1 VTCLV
6 NNKSSI
12 LNYCSSNIHT
22 ADNLWHVV
30 VACRQHAIVGGGSTD
45 GVRSH
50 GHQKRIAFRSFRR
63 ALYVFPESNFDQRC
77 ESDLDTFK
85 NSSMNEL

>member
-30 VACRQHAIVGGGSTD
+30 VACRQHAIGGRGSTD

-50 GHQKRIAFRSFRR
+50 GHQKIIAFRSSEERFTCFLR
-63 ALYVFPESNFDQRC
+63 VISIKDVSQI
-77 ESDLDTFK
+77 
-85 NSSMNEL
+85 